1 MNHFSSENEFATKI
15 QRIQHCVFGRHFC
28 ISWPF
33 CLFFQLRFWGP
44 TPPLR
49 KEILPLRNFNFA
61 QKDSLKNFQLNY
73 WRKDLNV
80 DLLTHFFSLLL
91 PKGKSVIISGLT
103 SEFSLVSAL
112 IIKKCVH
119 EIGWSK
125 CLLHGMACQ
134 QWWAPSSSR
143 NMCEMGGKNCPIL
156 AHSSWTEEARKKIL
170 SRLAFPLIS
179 KLWKMWWLT
188 WKYAHAFLGQFFL
201 AYSCKKRSIFA

>member
-1 MNHFSSENEFATKI
+1 MKYFSNENEFATKI

-156 AHSSWTEEARKKIL
+156 AHSSWTEEARKKKISLVWPSL
-170 SRLAFPLIS
+170 SFQS
-179 KLWKMWWLT
+179 WGKCD
-188 WKYAHAFLGQFFL
+188 G
-201 AYSCKKRSIFA
+201 